1 MIQFCE
7 IIYDN
12 KTFEFLE
19 NYLKDKNLNDICF
32 IFFYDGKYDIFVIH
46 NFIKNLEATFN
57 IIINYFDISD
67 LYKILE
73 EKERILNLKF
83 DVMDWNQTII
93 DTKNAYIN
101 AIRRKIENE
110 NNFS

>member
-1 MIQFCE
+1 MIKFCE

-32 IFFYDGKYDIFVIH
+32 IFFYDGKYDISVIH
-46 NFIKNLEATFN
+46 NFIKDLEAIFN
-57 IIINYFDISD
+57 ININFFNISH

-73 EKERILNLKF
+73 EREQILNLKF
-83 DVMDWNQTII
+83 DIIDWNQII
-93 DTKNAYIN
+93 NDIKNAYIN
-101 AIRRKIENE
+101 AIRKKME
-110 NNFS
+110 